1 MKNIL
6 ITGGAGFIGS
16 HLAEHL
22 LEAGD
27 SVTCLDNFNDY
38 YDPAIKRDN
47 ISGVLSDPNYTLIE
61 GDILDEA
68 ILDSAFAQNDF
79 DVVVHLAAR
88 AGVRPSLIDPLL
100 YQRVN
105 IEGTMRLLER
115 AREVGLEHFVFGS
128 SSSVYGANSKV
139 PFCESDPVEQPI
151 SPYAATKRAGELV
164 CYTYHHL
171 HGIPISC
178 LRFFTVYGPRQR
190 PDMAIHKFTRQIDAG
205 HKISLFGDGK
215 SRRDYTYIDDIIDGL
230 TKCINKPLG
239 FKIYNLGESH
249 TIELL
254 ELLRLIE
261 SGLGKKADIEWL
273 PNQPG
278 DVPITFADITLAKEE
293 LEYEPVT
300 LIEQGIPKF
309 IEWYV
314 KTKKSLATGSKN
326 LNT

>member
-16 HLAEHL
+16 HLTERL
-22 LEAGD
+22 LGTGH

-47 ISGVLSDPNYTLIE
+47 ISGILSNPNYSLVE
-61 GDILDEA
+61 GDILDETT
-68 ILDSAFAQNDF
+68 LDSVFGQRNF

-88 AGVRPSLIDPLL
+88 AGVRPSLVDPLL
-100 YQRVN
+100 YQQVN

-115 AREVGLEHFVFGS
+115 AREVGLKHFVFGS

-139 PFCESDPVEQPI
+139 PFSESDPVDHPI
-151 SPYAATKRAGELV
+151 SPYAATKRAGELI

-171 HGIPISC
+171 HRIPISC

-190 PDMAIHKFTRQIDAG
+190 PDMAIHKFTHQIDSG
-205 HKISLFGDGK
+205 QKISLFGDGK

-230 TKCINKPLG
+230 TKCINKPDG
-239 FKIYNLGESH
+239 FKIYNLGESQ

-261 SGLGKKADIEWL
+261 TALGKKADIEWL

-278 DVPITFADITLAKEE
+278 DVPITFADIDLAKAD
-293 LEYEPVT
+293 LDYKPTT
-300 LIEQGIPKF
+300 LIQQGIPKF
-309 IEWYV
+309 VEWYLN
-314 KTKKSLATGSKN
+314 TKKGT
-326 LNT
+326 